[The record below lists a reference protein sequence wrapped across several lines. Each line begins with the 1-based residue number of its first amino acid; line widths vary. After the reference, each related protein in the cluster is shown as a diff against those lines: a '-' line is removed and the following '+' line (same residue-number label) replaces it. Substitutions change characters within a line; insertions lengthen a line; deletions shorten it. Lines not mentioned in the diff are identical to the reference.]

1 MANLIAQEISS
12 VWSGARLKL
21 LNEQMAALLNQIHPI
36 AGVREAVLYNN
47 HGWMLGAVV
56 ADPPADRQSRD
67 LQRDPA
73 GPRGAA
79 PSGAEDTLEKARYN
93 QAGQYLAQVFAAF
106 EQGKGR
112 PKEIEMRFTRKELLA
127 RDLGNAFVA
136 IGCAPEVDWAMLRLT
151 LNVAAARFEKDT
163 ALQENLRQVAASR
176 LDVLADVKAT
186 ASRPSGVGS
195 Y

>member
-36 AGVREAVLYNN
+36 AGVQEAVLYNN
-47 HGWMLGAVV
+47 HGEVLGTI
-56 ADPPADRQSRD
+56 
-67 LQRDPA
+67 
-73 GPRGAA
+73 
-79 PSGAEDTLEKARYN
+79 AEGHLEKALYN

-176 LDVLADVKAT
+176 LDALADVKAT
-186 ASRPSGVGS
+186 ALERHGGLEKISAKVVNHG
-195 Y
+195 

>member
-21 LNEQMAALLNQIHPI
+21 LNEQTAALLNQIHPL
-36 AGVREAVLYNN
+36 AGVQEAVLYNN

-56 ADPPADRQSRD
+56 AGPAT
-67 LQRDPA
+67 
-73 GPRGAA
+73 
-79 PSGAEDTLEKARYN
+79 PSGAEGSLEKALYN

-106 EQGKGR
+106 EQGRGR

-136 IGCAPEVDWAMLRLT
+136 IRCAPGVDWAMLRLA
-151 LNVAAARFEKDT
+151 LNVAAARFEKDN
-163 ALQENLRQVAASR
+163 ALQESLRQVAASR
-176 LDVLADVKAT
+176 LDVLSEVKAT
-186 ASRPSGVGS
+186 ALERRGGLEKISAKVVNNG
-195 Y
+195 